1 MHPQRAPLA
10 GRLKEALQEGMRH
23 NKGEVQLRVTE
34 VVVPDPPPRYEHQ
47 DVVRLRQH
55 LHLSQAAFAAFLHV
69 SVKTVQSWEQ
79 GDWSPSHT
87 AARLLQMIE
96 QPDILAD
103 YVKAHR

>member
-1 MHPQRAPLA
+1 MHPQRPPLA
-10 GRLKEALQEGMRH
+10 ERLKEALQEGIRH
-23 NKGEVQLRVTE
+23 NQGEIQLRVTE
-34 VVVPDPPPRYEHQ
+34 VVVPDPPPRYDPQE
-47 DVVRLRQH
+47 VVRLRQH

-79 GDWSPSHT
+79 GDRSPSHT

-103 YVKAHR
+103 FVKAHR